1 MARWRPVASGD
12 LRWRERTT
20 PRGSGT
26 ISPTQG
32 CYVHTARTLTA
43 RRGGTGWKN
52 NASPGGSPTAQRL
65 AAALVGGTSEALRC
79 EDAARWREALSGTVG
94 GGEQDPPRHAGM
106 GVVRRW
112 SWGRVWG

>member
-20 PRGSGT
+20 PRGAGT

-32 CYVHTARTLTA
+32 CYVHTARTPTA
-43 RRGGTGWKN
+43 RRGGTGRKN
-52 NASPGGSPTAQRL
+52 NASPGGSPTAQGL

-79 EDAARWREALSGTVG
+79 EDAARWREALGSAVG
-94 GGEQDPPRHAGM
+94 GGEQDPPRQAGM
-106 GVVRRW
+106 GVVRPW